1 VVRTLVDV
9 FLLPPDPPPASL
21 DAAVKAV
28 QARLQAARAVVVATT
43 AWRPVAFEFF
53 APAGDIRAQELLAA
67 ALDEARKRDLIAH
80 PATEPPSDALAGML
94 GEGQVLVGV
103 ARQSPDRAASLG
115 EALAAACGRGGR
127 PGAVVAHGWLGR
139 GPGEAGAAFDRS
151 LLADLEQGADAVSG
165 TDPEMWLAGRPD
177 ADLAHLF
184 LILGAAGPGARAEI
198 LGYDRSSGEG
208 LAVLDIR
215 PAALNGLPLPAR
227 RFTIPVKE
235 IPRG

>member
-1 VVRTLVDV
+1 MRTLVDV

-21 DAAVKAV
+21 APVVKAV
-28 QARLQAARAVVVATT
+28 HRRLQAAQAVVVATT
-43 AWRPVAFEFF
+43 AWRPVEFEFF
-53 APAGDIRAQELLAA
+53 APAGDIRAQELLSAT
-67 ALDEARKRDLIAH
+67 LDEARERDLIAH
-80 PATEPPSDALAGML
+80 PVAGAPSDDITGVL

-103 ARQSPDRAASLG
+103 ARQSPERMASLG

-127 PGAVVAHGWLGR
+127 PGAVIAHGRLGR
-139 GPGEAGAAFDRS
+139 DPGEAGAAFDRS

-165 TDPEMWLAGRPD
+165 TDPEAWLAGRPD

-184 LILGAAGPGARAEI
+184 LILGASGPGARAQI

-215 PAALNGLPLPAR
+215 PGEMSGHPLPAR

-235 IPRG
+235 ISRG